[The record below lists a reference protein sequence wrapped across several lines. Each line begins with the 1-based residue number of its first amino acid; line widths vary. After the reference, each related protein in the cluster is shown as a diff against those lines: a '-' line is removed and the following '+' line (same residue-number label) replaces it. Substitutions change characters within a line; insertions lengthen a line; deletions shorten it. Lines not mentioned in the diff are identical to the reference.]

1 MTVRKES
8 LLSTK
13 KMYIQRVDNSGNVT
27 ENSQEDVDE
36 EIGAATTLKE
46 YTERRKEDGD
56 NDLDD
61 VSVAFSQRCFRLLTS

>member
-1 MTVRKES
+1 

>member
-1 MTVRKES
+1 
-8 LLSTK
+8 
-13 KMYIQRVDNSGNVT
+13 MYIQRVDNSGNVT